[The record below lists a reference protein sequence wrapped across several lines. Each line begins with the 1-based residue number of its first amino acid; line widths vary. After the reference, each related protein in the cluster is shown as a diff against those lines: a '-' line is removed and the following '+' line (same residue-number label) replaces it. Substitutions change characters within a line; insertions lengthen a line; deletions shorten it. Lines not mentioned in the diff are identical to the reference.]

1 MKFLAKNN
9 FIRQI
14 LQETKKIIFSPS
26 LKMRR
31 IMMTSKEIQNL
42 YFQVKS
48 SKQRQKCPCCSSN
61 TRIECP
67 DGFFCDAN
75 GKDADC
81 YLLSGKA
88 LFSNTQP

>member
-1 MKFLAKNN
+1 
-9 FIRQI
+9 
-14 LQETKKIIFSPS
+14 
-26 LKMRR
+26 
-31 IMMTSKEIQNL
+31 MTNEEIQNL
-42 YFQVKS
+42 YFNVKL